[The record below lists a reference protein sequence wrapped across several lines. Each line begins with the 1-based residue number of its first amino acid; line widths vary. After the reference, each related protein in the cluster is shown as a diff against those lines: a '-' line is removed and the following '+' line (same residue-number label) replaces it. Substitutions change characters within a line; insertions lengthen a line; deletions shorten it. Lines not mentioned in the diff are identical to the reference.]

1 MMMDHRWQKGH
12 LDGQCP
18 EEDGRGYFQLPE
30 HVLPFLAIVREKTRD
45 QSDRVRK
52 QVRGNL
58 LG

>member
-1 MMMDHRWQKGH
+1 MMMDHRRQEGH
-12 LDGQCP
+12 LDGQGP
-18 EEDGRGYFQLPE
+18 EEDGGGYFQLSE

-45 QSDRVRK
+45 QSNRVRE